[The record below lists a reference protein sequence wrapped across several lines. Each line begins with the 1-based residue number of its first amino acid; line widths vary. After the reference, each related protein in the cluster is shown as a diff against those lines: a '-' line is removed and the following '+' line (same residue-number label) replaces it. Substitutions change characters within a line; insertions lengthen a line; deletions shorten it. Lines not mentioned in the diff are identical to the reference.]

1 MPDGQLF
8 TYVFKNAALGV
19 AETATSAY
27 VCAGGEQL
35 AAMPAPKPTS
45 FDIAQLAGVSQPTVS
60 RALRGSPSVS
70 EQTRKRIEAI
80 AQQLNY
86 KVDKNASSLRTQRS
100 NTLALLFFEDPTAD
114 ETGINPFFL
123 SMLAFITRRAAKR
136 NQDLLI
142 SFQQLSANW
151 HVDYEDSRKADG
163 IILLGYGDYSTYRPK
178 LEQLI
183 EQGTHFVRW
192 GFVGADQL
200 GVTIGCDNFD
210 GGRIAAEHLIAQG
223 RSKIAFLGEASNHAP
238 EFRDRFLGA
247 QSAIAGAGLA
257 AASPLQHDAIS
268 TEQSGYEAAQRLIA
282 AGVEFD
288 AIFAASD
295 LIAIGAMRALQ
306 EAGLGVP
313 GDVAIVGFDDI
324 PAATLAHPP
333 LTTVQQ
339 DYRLAG
345 EVLIDALLKL
355 VEGADAPSEKLP
367 AKLVVRKSCGA
378 R

>member
-1 MPDGQLF
+1 
-8 TYVFKNAALGV
+8 
-19 AETATSAY
+19 
-27 VCAGGEQL
+27 
-35 AAMPAPKPTS
+35 MPAIKTTS

-100 NTLALLFFEDPTAD
+100 NTLALLFFEDPTED

-123 SMLAFITRRAAKR
+123 SMLASITRRAAKR

-163 IILLGYGDYSTYRPK
+163 IILLGYGDYETYRPK

-192 GFVGADQL
+192 GFTGGEQI
-200 GVTIGCDNFD
+200 GTTIGCDNFD
-210 GGRIAAEHLIAQG
+210 GGRKAAEHLIAHG
-223 RSKIAFLGEASNHAP
+223 RTKIAFLGDASEHAP

-247 QSAIAGAGLA
+247 QAALGAAGLGLVHPA
-257 AASPLQHDAIS
+257 VS
-268 TEQSGYEAAQRLIA
+268 TEQSGYEAAQSLIR
-282 AGVEFD
+282 GGRPFD

-295 LIAIGAMRALQ
+295 LIAVGAMRALE
-306 EAGLGVP
+306 EAGMKIP
-313 GDVAIVGFDDI
+313 DDVAVIGFDDI

-345 EVLIDALLKL
+345 EVLVDTLLKL
-355 VEGADAPSEKLP
+355 VEGAEVASEPLP
-367 AKLVVRKSCGA
+367 ATLVVRKSCGA
-378 R
+378 H